1 MARYP
6 SPERLQGI
14 LKLSK
19 DPDLDSDQIVRALY
33 RIPEVRNL
41 SQEVQIK
48 HKDGPERRGDI
59 MRMALHL
66 VASGEAC
73 IENHHKETHN
83 DQFRLAGFPEK
94 SKRGSKPH
102 RPSKSLYYQRL
113 KELEDPELIE
123 QVWKTVAKLVSTVRK
138 KYPMF
143 AQYLM
148 GDGTAVDAHVD
159 FRHDCDEGCCPNNGK
174 KRLGAKP
181 LGRGPSSIAEDDDYS
196 EDLPDGRE
204 DGPAEEPPLDLIGEL
219 YELKGERLEIQRKRD
234 GRMRVR
240 VIRRKKGKDVPS
252 CWYVTRCKDAWI
264 RIYTH
269 KDGSVKR
276 MWIGYIQQGFT
287 DILTGALIYAKTY
300 SARRNEA
307 STFMES
313 YRGPEKDEEDEPPAC
328 LEQVAGTP
336 KAIVYDKA
344 LDVMSIYKEM
354 TCRGVALVV
363 PLKADPHAPPEG
375 RNFLEFDCEGGG
387 RCPDCY
393 MAGSRLRFSATC
405 DGGPRVWFRCGSCE
419 KDFSL
424 NCSRNWRLLTP
435 LSRLSPVF
443 HELLV
448 ARGNREGP
456 HADRRERWGVAGNDV
471 GSRSR
476 KIGTEWHDLQA
487 ALVSLI
493 EVSLVA
499 FRSGAL
505 KIEGVNLKRVRAKRS
520 NYKKSGRE
528 KLQAVL
534 DRREGVKLH
543 LPWGVGIP
551 TPPSAPP
558 ESQRAG
564 P

>member
-1 MARYP
+1 MAGPRYP

-19 DPDLDSDQIVRALY
+19 DPDLDADEIVRALY
-33 RIPEVRNL
+33 RIPEVRELANEI
-41 SQEVQIK
+41 Q
-48 HKDGPERRGDI
+48 HKDGPDRQGDPL
-59 MRMALHL
+59 RMALHM
-66 VASGEAC
+66 VASGEAS
-73 IENHHKETHN
+73 IENHHKEAHN
-83 DQFRLAGFPEK
+83 DQWRLAGWPGNPG
-94 SKRGSKPH
+94 RGKTPN
-102 RPSKSLYYQRL
+102 RPCKSLYYKRL
-113 KELEDPELIE
+113 GELASPEVIDRI
-123 QVWKTVAKLVSTVRK
+123 WATVAKIVAIVRK

-159 FRHDCDEGCCPNNGK
+159 FRHDCDEGCCPNKGK

-181 LGRGPSSIAEDDDYS
+181 VGRGPSSMAEDDDYS

-204 DGPAEEPPLDLIGEL
+204 DVPTDEPPPDLIGEL
-219 YELKGERLEIQRKRD
+219 YEFKGERLEIQKKSD

-240 VIRRKKGKDVPS
+240 VIRRRKGKDVPS

-276 MWIGYIQQGFT
+276 MWIGYIQQGFN
-287 DILTGALIYAKTY
+287 DVLTGALIYAKTY
-300 SARRNEA
+300 SARRNES

-313 YRGPEKDEEDEPPAC
+313 YEGLEK
-328 LEQVAGTP
+328 VAGRP
-336 KAIVYDKA
+336 KAITYDMA
-344 LDVMSIYKEM
+344 LDVTSIYKEM
-354 TCRGVALVV
+354 TCRDVALVV

-387 RCPDCY
+387 RCPDCF
-393 MAGSRLRFSATC
+393 MAGSRLRFSATG
-405 DGGPRVWFRCGSCE
+405 DGGPRVWFRCSSCE

-448 ARGNREGP
+448 ARGNSEGP

-471 GSRSR
+471 SSRSR

-520 NYKKSGRE
+520 DYKKSGRE

-534 DRREGVKLH
+534 DRRESVKLH